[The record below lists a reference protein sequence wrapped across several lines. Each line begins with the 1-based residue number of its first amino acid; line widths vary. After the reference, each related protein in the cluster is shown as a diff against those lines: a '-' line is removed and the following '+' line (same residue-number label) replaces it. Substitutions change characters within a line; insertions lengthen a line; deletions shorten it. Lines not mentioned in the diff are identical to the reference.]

1 MIAKKPKATKSYIQ
15 KAYLDRFPYNL
26 VNSGN
31 LAEYFQTLTDFKF
44 LAKKINH
51 PELGVQAL
59 IADYD
64 LVDDPPQPP
73 LKRGENQPPQPF
85 LERGENISLNP
96 EKVKTLK
103 RIQGALRLSA
113 HVLAKDKT
121 QLVEQLWG
129 RMQGFDVP
137 EIQQLL
143 SQAKQSKTTW
153 LRPLSASLTPPG
165 GRLLRTLSGHSSLV
179 NAVAVTGDGTRAIS
193 GSFDNTLKVW
203 NLETGEQLLTLK
215 GHSSSVN
222 AVAVTG
228 DGTRA
233 ISGSFDNTLK
243 VWNLETGEELFTL
256 QGHSDRVNAVA
267 VTADGKRALS
277 GSEDNT
283 LKLWNLETGE
293 QLFTLHSHSSSVRAV
308 AVTADGKRAL
318 SGSGDN
324 TLKLWNLET
333 GEVIASFTGD
343 SPIICCAVAPDG
355 VTIVAGE
362 ASGQVHFLLIENSN
376 L

>member
-1 MIAKKPKATKSYIQ
+1 MMIAKKPKVKKSYKQ

-31 LAEYFQTLTDFKF
+31 LEEYFQTLTDFKF

-203 NLETGEQLLTLK
+203 NLETGE
-215 GHSSSVN
+215 
-222 AVAVTG
+222 
-228 DGTRA
+228 
-233 ISGSFDNTLK
+233 
-243 VWNLETGEELFTL
+243 ELFTL

>member
-165 GRLLRTLSGHSSLV
+165 GRLLRTLSGHSDLV

-193 GSFDNTLKVW
+193 GSSDNTLKVW
-203 NLETGEQLLTLK
+203 NLETGEQLLTLN
-215 GHSSSVN
+215 GHSDSVN

-233 ISGSFDNTLK
+233 ISGSSDNTLK
-243 VWNLETGEELFTL
+243 VWNLETGEQLLTL
-256 QGHSDRVNAVA
+256 NGHSSLVNAVA
-267 VTADGKRALS
+267 VTGDGTRVIS
-277 GSEDNT
+277 GSSDKT
-283 LKLWNLETGE
+283 LKVWNLETGE
-293 QLFTLHSHSSSVRAV
+293 QLLTLNGHSKSVSSV
-308 AVTADGKRAL
+308 AVTGDGTRAI
-318 SGSGDN
+318 SGSSDN
-324 TLKLWNLET
+324 TLKVWNLET
-333 GEVIASFTGD
+333 GAQLLTLNGHSESVNAVAVTGD
-343 SPIICCAVAPDG
+343 STRAI
-355 VTIVAGE
+355 
-362 ASGQVHFLLIENSN
+362 SGS
-376 L
+376 